1 MLVVLCGCGVSGSFV
16 RSSVVQDRI
25 EPAADQID
33 TRILLIG
40 DAGEPQLDGPEPV
53 FVALAARAAELPERT
68 WVIFLGDNIY
78 PKGLPPSGDPGRAL
92 AEQRLRAAIDA
103 LSPSGA
109 EIVFVPGNH
118 DWYFDGWAGVRRQA
132 EFVQALGNPHLRV
145 LPANGCPGP
154 EIVDTGTRARL
165 VFLDSQ
171 WWLSGGDKPR
181 DPSSACPQDSDRE
194 IVAVTRHALQTAG
207 ERRVVVLAH
216 HPLATHG
223 PHGGHFTWR
232 QHLFP
237 LVDASRWA
245 WVPLPLLG
253 SLYPIARTSGI
264 TAQDL
269 SSGEY
274 QHWNAALR
282 GAFEGNLP
290 LLIAAGHEHTLQ
302 ILEPADV
309 GVQLVSGA
317 GTVSRP
323 SGVGRGSDTLYASAA
338 AGFAQ
343 LDLLRDGRARLE
355 VFEVAADGR
364 VTRPV
369 ALQLP
374 VAAR

>member
-53 FVALAARAAELPERT
+53 FVALAARAAEQPERT

-118 DWYFDGWAGVRRQA
+118 DWYFDGWAGMRRQA

-145 LPANGCPGP
+145 LPANGCPDRRSSTRG
-154 EIVDTGTRARL
+154 RARG
-165 VFLDSQ
+165 SSSSIR
-171 WWLSGGDKPR
+171 SGGSR
-181 DPSSACPQDSDRE
+181 AATNRATPSSACPQDSDRE

-269 SSGEY
+269 SSSEY

-323 SGVGRGSDTLYASAA
+323 SGVGRGSDTLYASAS

-355 VFEVAADGR
+355 VLEVAADGR

-374 VAAR
+374 VAAH